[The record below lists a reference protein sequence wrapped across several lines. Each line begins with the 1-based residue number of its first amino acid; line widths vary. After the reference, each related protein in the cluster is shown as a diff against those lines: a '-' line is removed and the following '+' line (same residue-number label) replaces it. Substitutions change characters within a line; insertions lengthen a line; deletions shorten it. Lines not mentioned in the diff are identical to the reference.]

1 MPGIYSN
8 MVTKR
13 LTVANPT
20 GLHLRPAGV
29 LAKEAAAYPCEIY
42 IRRKEETVNAKS
54 VLKLMKAGIK
64 CGDRI
69 ELCCDGREEECAAK
83 TLARLIESE
92 RDF

>member
-1 MPGIYSN
+1 
-8 MVTKR
+8 MVTKS

-29 LAKEAAAYPCEIY
+29 LAREAAAYPCEIY
-42 IRRKEETVNAKS
+42 IRRKEDTVNAKS

-69 ELCCDGREEECAAK
+69 ELFCDGREEERAAE
-83 TLARLIESE
+83 TVARLIES
-92 RDF
+92 RLDF

>member
-1 MPGIYSN
+1 
-8 MVTKR
+8 MVTKS

-42 IRRKEETVNAKS
+42 ICRKEDTVNAKS

-69 ELCCDGREEECAAK
+69 ELFCDGREEERAAE
-83 TLARLIESE
+83 TVARLIES
-92 RDF
+92 RLDF

>member
-1 MPGIYSN
+1 M
-8 MVTKR
+8 
-13 LTVANPT
+13 ADPT
-20 GLHLRPAGV
+20 GLYLRHAGV
-29 LAKEAAAYPCEIY
+29 LAKDDAAYPCEIY
-42 IRRKEETVNAKS
+42 IRSDEETVNAKS

-92 RDF
+92 LDF